1 MNFSEYRK
9 YLIRRQEVLT
19 RILAFVAL
27 LVSLVEV
34 GRLSCHLGVV
44 GRYVSSP
51 VILLIFCFIPVVAL
65 FKSRRFTVNYMLM
78 LFFLSCVVSLIFNH
92 PIANYMS
99 TLRLSLF
106 FAMLCLLSPLVD
118 GASLRV
124 FRNYLWRTSI
134 FLCQFV
140 VIMSLVLYVITV
152 VFGDKGRLLLIV
164 SHPIMLST
172 LAAMVSVIMT
182 WRFLSRE
189 NRVSRLSQ
197 LFDALSLVAAIIV
210 MVWGG
215 ARGAIISFVVAEIYV
230 FVTLSHR
237 LRSGRWV
244 LISVVAAIV
253 FAIFI
258 GGDVT
263 YRVKKKF
270 EIGKENNSI
279 IFSRKQL
286 WKSRIGEFMESPV
299 VGIGFTNATRYSSLV
314 GNVREVCI
322 NRPDLSEEPGSSW
335 LSVLSNTGIVGFM
348 LLVCWNAELQRVV
361 RRRRKNGDINAVKY
375 GALMLFFIVDG
386 FFEGWVLY
394 AGSFTFF
401 LYWLLSSRIMDYRW
415 PVCTDKPICGRCL
428 GI

>member
-1 MNFSEYRK
+1 M
-9 YLIRRQEVLT
+9 IRRQEILT
-19 RILAFVAL
+19 RLLAFVAL
-27 LVSLVEV
+27 LVALVEV
-34 GRLSCHLGVV
+34 GRLSGHLGVV

-51 VILLIFCFIPVVAL
+51 VVFLLFCLIPVLAL
-65 FKSRRFTVNYMLM
+65 FKSRRFTINYMLM
-78 LFFLSCVVSLIFNH
+78 LFFVACAVSLIFNH
-92 PIANYMS
+92 PLINYMS
-99 TLRLSLF
+99 SLRLCLF
-106 FAMLCLLSPLVD
+106 FAMLCLLSPLVES
-118 GASLRV
+118 ASLRL
-124 FRNYLWRTSI
+124 FRDYMWRYLM

-140 VIMSLVLYVITV
+140 VIMSLVVYVITV
-152 VFGDKGRLLLIV
+152 VFGDRGRLLLIV
-164 SHPIMLST
+164 AHPIMLST
-172 LAAMVSVIMT
+172 LAAMVGVVMT

-286 WKSRIGEFMESPV
+286 WKSRIEEFMESPV
-299 VGIGFTNATRYSSLV
+299 IGIGFTNATRYSSLV
-314 GNVREVCI
+314 GNVRAVCI
-322 NRPDLSEEPGSSW
+322 NRPDRKEEPGSSW
-335 LSVLSNTGIVGFM
+335 LCVLSNTGIVGFM
-348 LLVCWNAELQRVV
+348 LLVCWNAELLRVV
-361 RRRRKNGDINAVKY
+361 RRRRRNGDINAVKF
-375 GALMLFFIVDG
+375 GALLLFFLVDG

-401 LYWLLSSRIMDYRW
+401 LYWLLTSRIMDYRW

>member
-1 MNFSEYRK
+1 M
-9 YLIRRQEVLT
+9 IRRLEVLT

-27 LVSLVEV
+27 LVALVEV
-34 GRLSCHLGVV
+34 GRLSGHLGVV

-99 TLRLSLF
+99 TLRLSL

-197 LFDALSLVAAIIV
+197 LFDALSPVAAIIV

-230 FVTLSHR
+230 FVTLSASFA
-237 LRSGRWV
+237 LRSLV

-263 YRVKKKF
+263 YRVKQK
-270 EIGKENNSI
+270 I
-279 IFSRKQL
+279 
-286 WKSRIGEFMESPV
+286 
-299 VGIGFTNATRYSSLV
+299 
-314 GNVREVCI
+314 
-322 NRPDLSEEPGSSW
+322 
-335 LSVLSNTGIVGFM
+335 
-348 LLVCWNAELQRVV
+348 
-361 RRRRKNGDINAVKY
+361 
-375 GALMLFFIVDG
+375 
-386 FFEGWVLY
+386 
-394 AGSFTFF
+394 
-401 LYWLLSSRIMDYRW
+401 
-415 PVCTDKPICGRCL
+415 
-428 GI
+428 